1 MANIQIN
8 LFLPPQRTQTAPE
21 GIFPCWCF
29 LPARHIWENKAL
41 KIQKNQGKHRHPVIS
56 FVQGRQPLGDN
67 HVSLRGVFSPILW
80 TFIYFLMKMSMS
92 EHCGEQGFPSQNL
105 SISSVEGRH
114 SLWML
119 KGNETANVI
128 QIKESVFV
136 FPLLIEQN
144 WPRQH
149 PHQPS
154 GHISLKRLH
163 FCKISSKNMQDLGK
177 EVHYQK
183 RKIFLDLQHLGPF
196 TSFFHP
202 SLCKITPWH
211 TAQEKHCWCLP

>member
-1 MANIQIN
+1 
-8 LFLPPQRTQTAPE
+8 
-21 GIFPCWCF
+21 
-29 LPARHIWENKAL
+29 
-41 KIQKNQGKHRHPVIS
+41 
-56 FVQGRQPLGDN
+56 
-67 HVSLRGVFSPILW
+67 
-80 TFIYFLMKMSMS
+80 MS
-92 EHCGEQGFPSQNL
+92 EHCEEQGFPSQNL
-105 SISSVEGRH
+105 SISSVEGSH

-177 EVHYQK
+177 EVHYQN
-183 RKIFLDLQHLGPF
+183 RKIFLQHLGAF
-196 TSFFHP
+196 YFFLSSFFMQD
-202 SLCKITPWH
+202 H
-211 TAQEKHCWCLP
+211 TMAHCPGKTLLILAIKEPQLLLWMPLRDTDH